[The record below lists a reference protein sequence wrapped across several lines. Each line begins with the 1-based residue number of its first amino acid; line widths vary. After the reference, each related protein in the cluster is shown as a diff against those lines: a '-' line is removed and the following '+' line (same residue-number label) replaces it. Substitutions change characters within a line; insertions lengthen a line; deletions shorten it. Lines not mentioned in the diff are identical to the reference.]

1 MGSIDDE
8 EEGAAPL
15 RRRESAAARPA
26 FGDAGAWRFTVCRLK
41 EKDAWRDSRRPL
53 YRVAP

>member
-15 RRRESAAARPA
+15 RRREAAAARPA